1 MLWLSEHIRY
11 LSELQKTAEDLSAEY
26 MKLYNKTQGQL
37 YKIKLPSII
46 LSSCAGFTSFGSS
59 NFGSENSQQVTIAVG
74 ITGLLVAILNSIESF
89 FGIQTTATNA
99 KATSLVLNLLAQRI
113 SLELSLPE
121 KDRSAEGIVYTRTSF
136 NEFLTTI
143 EKAPPLTYRK
153 VCEDKIRRMAKNL
166 SEPSLISSSRD
177 PSPVSPV
184 SARVIHIQEHS

>member
-46 LSSCAGFTSFGSS
+46 LSSCAGFASFGSS

-89 FGIQTTATNA
+89 FGIQNTATNS

-113 SLELSLPE
+113 SLELSLPD

-143 EKAPPLTYRK
+143 EKAPPITYRK

-166 SEPSLISSSRD
+166 SEASLPLSSRD
-177 PSPVSPV
+177 PSPISPI

>member
-59 NFGSENSQQVTIAVG
+59 NFGSQNSQQVTIAVG

-121 KDRSAEGIVYTRTSF
+121 KDRSADGIVYTRSCF